1 CACYRTCTIKTVLRN
16 SFNKTSLRTCLLK
29 NLSYVRA
36 IAHAQLKLFCETVL
50 IKQVCGLV
58 CLKIY
63 SNVRAIAHAGLKLLC
78 KTISTNSLL
87 ITNNTNGYINVGVK
101 HYVQGLLQNLSGG
114 F

>member
-1 CACYRTCTIKTVLRN
+1 MFI
-16 SFNKTSLRTCLLK
+16 K
-29 NLSYVRA
+29 NLSD
-36 IAHAQLKLFCETVL
+36 
-50 IKQVCGLV
+50 
-58 CLKIY
+58 
-63 SNVRAIAHAGLKLLC
+63 VRAIAHAGLKLFC